1 MVVEHAHGL
10 RQRRGPNAKSS
21 LHKAHLAPDAG
32 LQAPGASLSFAQGS
46 HDFESLD
53 RGIGR
58 GDRFETAH
66 RLDQYLELSVIGLD
80 HVIEILH
87 LPVGRLPVQL
97 SFALQFGD
105 RCTIARRFVGIERGR
120 LFPVLQASQGLAQ
133 EPLRCLGAAGRR
145 QVEIDRVAPLVDC
158 PVQVGPLAPHLDV
171 GFIQAPARIK
181 ATPPEPA
188 QPLLHLRGVALD
200 PAIDRRM
207 VDRNAAFRQHFL
219 KVAIADRIAT
229 IPAHRPQDHIT
240 LEMAPLEI
248 RHRSVRPISAKH
260 AQASRFLQ
268 QSHNIYDDLAS
279 GGRDDR
285 PGLTACLKSLRDGD
299 VLVVWKLDRL
309 GRSLAHLV
317 NTVKELSDRKI
328 GLRVLTGKGAQIDTT
343 TASGRMVFGI
353 FATLAEFERDLI
365 RERTM
370 AGLASARARGRKG
383 GRKFALTKAQ
393 VRLAQA
399 AMAQRDTS
407 VSDLC
412 KELGIERVTLYRYVG
427 PKGELRD
434 HGKHVLG
441 LT

>member
-1 MVVEHAHGL
+1 MLARPERGVSESSVKIGYARVSTEEQNLSLQRDALERAGVARVFEDHAG
-10 RQRRGPNAKSS
+10 
-21 LHKAHLAPDAG
+21 
-32 LQAPGASLSFAQGS
+32 GASK
-46 HDFESLD
+46 
-53 RGIGR
+53 
-58 GDRFETAH
+58 
-66 RLDQYLELSVIGLD
+66 Y
-80 HVIEILH
+80 
-87 LPVGRLPVQL
+87 
-97 SFALQFGD
+97 
-105 RCTIARRFVGIERGR
+105 
-120 LFPVLQASQGLAQ
+120 
-133 EPLRCLGAAGRR
+133 
-145 QVEIDRVAPLVDC
+145 
-158 PVQVGPLAPHLDV
+158 
-171 GFIQAPARIK
+171 
-181 ATPPEPA
+181 
-188 QPLLHLRGVALD
+188 
-200 PAIDRRM
+200 
-207 VDRNAAFRQHFL
+207 
-219 KVAIADRIAT
+219 
-229 IPAHRPQDHIT
+229 
-240 LEMAPLEI
+240 
-248 RHRSVRPISAKH
+248 
-260 AQASRFLQ
+260 
-268 QSHNIYDDLAS
+268 
-279 GGRDDR
+279 R